1 MDNILKNKIKDKL
14 TKFLNR
20 QPSENEVLNAEKDTN
35 IREQIRNDEMEIMK
49 TEIDN
54 LKLEVINLKIK

>member
-1 MDNILKNKIKDKL
+1 MDNLLKNKIKDKL

-20 QPSENEVLNAEKDTN
+20 EPSNDEIFNAEKDAN
-35 IREQIRNDEMEIMK
+35 IREQIRNDEVEIMK

-54 LKLEVINLKIK
+54 LKLEMIKLKIK